1 MKYFKS
7 VFLSTP
13 FASILFSCSK
23 EDTVEAIVEEEEE
36 VVLIDDTDFVASDQT
51 TESHSKDTEPSFA
64 EVFED
69 NSVKR
74 LDLVITEVR

>member
-36 VVLIDDTDFVASDQT
+36 VVLIDDTDFVASD
-51 TESHSKDTEPSFA
+51 
-64 EVFED
+64 
-69 NSVKR
+69 
-74 LDLVITEVR
+74 